1 MTMSRRYIMTERR
14 ISFVILTLFQHFIC
28 DLSILYVYDSLLSIL
43 WNLNVLQIMQA
54 AEVK

>member
-1 MTMSRRYIMTERR
+1 MTERR

-43 WNLNVLQIMQA
+43 RNLDVLQIMQA